1 MTQGYPW
8 RTLFVF
14 PGVVGT
20 LIQRTANY
28 PASAP
33 ARTIHRGSPGSV
45 LTSSLQHWR
54 RIPFTIA
61 MYRWEFLRH
70 DVGENPLHRR
80 QSGHLSYPPTPLLPQ
95 PLLPLHCFSLT
106 VPSPFPSQAIY
117 TCCPWCLEDS
127 RPLSTCSCHFL
138 LYTHTCSRYLFF
150 RFQLKGVSSGKS
162 ILLTFKSIYTL
173 MYIYTYLNCHS

>member
-20 LIQRTANY
+20 LIQHTADY

-33 ARTIHRGSPGSV
+33 GRTIHRGSPGSA
-45 LTSSLQHWR
+45 LTSSLQHGR

-61 MYRWEFLRH
+61 AYRWEFLRH
-70 DVGENPLHRR
+70 DVGENPLHRK
-80 QSGHLSYPPTPLLPQ
+80 QSGHLSYLPTPLRP
-95 PLLPLHCFSLT
+95 PSLLTPHCSSLT
-106 VPSPFPSQAIY
+106 VPSPFLSQAIY
-117 TCCPWCLEDS
+117 TCGPWCLEGS
-127 RPLSTCSCHFL
+127 CHLSTCSCRFL

-150 RFQLKGVSSGKS
+150 RFQLTGASLGKS
-162 ILLTFKSIYTL
+162 ILLTFKSI
-173 MYIYTYLNCHS
+173 